1 LNAIATTLLIAT
13 KILPP
18 KGARGL
24 LDRARLNTR
33 VSDIEDTLLTLVKA
47 PGGFGK
53 TTLAQAWSEA
63 LAQRGNLIAWLSL
76 DPDDDEP
83 QRFLHYAVHA
93 FHRAHPDVGAASL
106 AMFSESALAQ
116 PVHALSLLI
125 NEIAGCGEEIF
136 FFLDDYQCITLPD
149 IHELVSFML
158 RYAPSN
164 LHLIILSREDAPLA
178 TASLRV
184 RNKLLEIDAAQL
196 RFTAEETRLFFS
208 RSNVTALSHDDTTR
222 IHARTEGWPAALRV
236 MSLSLQETSMRAWPN
251 PGTLTGV
258 SRSID
263 GFLGELLAQLPPDL
277 VDFMMQTSLPDQL
290 SPELCVALAGG
301 ETARQQLAQLVKRQ
315 LLTALDDEGQWFAYH
330 QLIREHLRQGL
341 QQRGIDGMRDLHRRA
356 AEWYWS
362 HDMWSHAV
370 KHTLEA
376 GASAQAFEWIEQC
389 AMRLVKTG
397 DLLTLLSWE
406 RQLQAHV
413 VRQPTRLKLALA
425 WARALATSGDEATRL
440 LGSIEAEADSEELRS
455 ECKAVRSVLAALND
469 DHQAAYVLAT
479 EYLCHSSPDPWIQH
493 TAYNVLRFAHL
504 KAGRWADFY
513 AMPSLPYS
521 GEDGLRNPLCLVY
534 GLALRGAGDLAR
546 GDLGSAEKHYLD
558 AMRLGSALSS
568 ASQVLTALP
577 AGLLSLVLYER
588 NQLAEADALL
598 ADRLDVLG
606 TLGYLDCVMR
616 AFQVAARIAVRH
628 GRIERAY
635 ALLEQAE
642 NIGIGRRW
650 HRLTA
655 AMLLE
660 RLRLYLTEGRVT
672 EAQAYLQR
680 LRQLA
685 ATAPRT
691 PANPLIEVSQFAAL
705 GEACFAL
712 GHYRYRD
719 ALPGLEELLEE
730 LLAVDN
736 RFFAVRVGV
745 ILATA
750 HLGLGD
756 RAQAARV
763 FHSALAI
770 AAEGGMISSILD
782 QGQDVGCLLADA
794 RESLAESNDTSALP
808 AFAARVL
815 HDWQAIYGKVPAKSS
830 TVAPDMRNALS
841 QRECGILELIADG
854 NSNKEIARLLGIGP
868 ETVKTHLKNIFIKL
882 SVERRTQAVVRA
894 EAYGLLKHRRR

>member
-1 LNAIATTLLIAT
+1 LNAIASTLLIAT

-18 KGARGL
+18 KGAREL
-24 LDRARLNTR
+24 LDRARLITR
-33 VSDIEDTLLTLVKA
+33 ASDIEETLLTLVKA

-53 TTLAQAWSEA
+53 TTLARAWSEA
-63 LAQRGNLIAWLSL
+63 LAQRGNRIAWLSL
-76 DPDDDEP
+76 DADDDEP
-83 QRFLHYAVHA
+83 QRFLNYVVHA
-93 FHRAHPDVGAASL
+93 CHRAHPDVGAASL
-106 AMFSESALAQ
+106 ALFSESALAQ
-116 PVHALSLLI
+116 PAHALSLLI
-125 NEIAGCGEEIF
+125 SEMAGCGEEIF
-136 FFLDDYQCITLPD
+136 FFLDDYQCITLPA
-149 IHELVSFML
+149 IHDLVSFML

-164 LHLIILSREDAPLA
+164 LHLVILSREDAPLA
-178 TASLRV
+178 TGSLRV

-196 RFTAEETRLFFS
+196 RFTADEIRLFFS
-208 RSNVTALSHDDTTR
+208 RSSVTALSDDDTRR
-222 IHARTEGWPAALRV
+222 IHTMTEGWAAALRI
-236 MSLSLQETSMRAWPN
+236 MSLSLQESRMRARPI
-251 PGTLTGV
+251 PESLAGV

-263 GFLGELLAQLPPDL
+263 GFLGELLAQLPADL
-277 VDFMMQTSLPDQL
+277 VDFMMHTSLPDRL

-301 ETARQQLAQLVKRQ
+301 DTAREQLAQLVKRQ

-341 QQRGIDGMRDLHRRA
+341 QQRGIDGMRALHRRA

-362 HDMWSHAV
+362 HELWSHAV
-370 KHTLEA
+370 KHALEA
-376 GASAQAFEWIEQC
+376 GATAQAFEWIEQC
-389 AMRLVKTG
+389 AMRLVRTG

-413 VRQPTRLKLALA
+413 VRQPARLKLAIA
-425 WARALATSGDEATRL
+425 WARALATSTDEASRL
-440 LGSIEAEADSEELRS
+440 LGSIEAEADTEKLRS

-469 DHQAAYVLAT
+469 DHQAAYVLAS
-479 EYLCHSSPDPWIQH
+479 EYLCRPIRDPWIEH
-493 TAYNVLRFAHL
+493 TVYNVLRFAHL

-513 AMPSLPYS
+513 ATPSLPRS

-546 GDLGSAEKHYLD
+546 GALGSAEKYYLD
-558 AMRLGSALSS
+558 AMRLSSGLSS
-568 ASQVLTALP
+568 AGQVLTALP
-577 AGLLSLVLYER
+577 AGLLSHVLYER
-588 NQLAEADALL
+588 NQVAEADALL

-616 AFQVAARIAVRH
+616 VFLVAARIAVRH

-642 NIGIGRRW
+642 NIGISRRW

-660 RLRLYLTEGRVT
+660 RLRLCLSEGRMT
-672 EAQAYLQR
+672 EAQAYWQR

-691 PANPLIEVSQFAAL
+691 PANPLTEVSQFAAL
-705 GEACFAL
+705 GEACLAL
-712 GHYRYRD
+712 AHDRYRD

-736 RFFAVRVGV
+736 RYFAVRVGLT
-745 ILATA
+745 LATA
-750 HLGLGD
+750 HMGLGD
-756 RAQAARV
+756 NAQAARV
-763 FHSALAI
+763 FHSTLAI

-782 QGQDVGCLLADA
+782 QGQDVGCLLAA
-794 RESLAESNDTSALP
+794 AKESLVESNDTAALP

-830 TVAPDMRNALS
+830 TVAADMRNALS

-894 EAYGLLKHRRR
+894 EAYGLLKRTR